1 MEKVDNDTWNSNLQ
15 GYVNCI
21 GRLAE
26 ILDYMYKDCI
36 KMLYN
41 GYIQVI
47 IILMNILKKNIFVDF
62 SSNFYSP
69 T

>member
-1 MEKVDNDTWNSNLQ
+1 MAKVDNDTWNSNLQ

-41 GYIQVI
+41 GYIRVI
-47 IILMNILKKNIFVDF
+47 IIFNEYFKKEYFCGLFISV
-62 SSNFYSP
+62 
-69 T
+69 